1 MCLFNTLQRFIF
13 GMNRFPYFMTT
24 TCNKLL
30 FLWENLVLENYYESK
45 LINEVFLEKLQSI
58 MGVIEKQC
66 VSDLKYGSRSWA
78 GMVESALS
86 DTSWKPA
93 NWQKKKTQITVK
105 YLEVRRF
112 LLNLNRWKHVV
123 HFRIFVSFY
132 FSHLD
137 IFGAHFQLLTSQSV
151 IILIHCAIQNLL
163 FVTGMR

>member
-58 MGVIEKQC
+58 MGVIEKKC

-112 LLNLNRWKHVV
+112 LLNLNRWEHVV
-123 HFRIFVSFY
+123 HFRIFVSF
-132 FSHLD
+132 FL
-137 IFGAHFQLLTSQSV
+137 
-151 IILIHCAIQNLL
+151 AI
-163 FVTGMR
+163 